1 MAFFSPWLLRYTH
14 IPCMRAKE
22 RKRKETE
29 KSKAKE
35 SASRSRTRMYL
46 ERSVCLLKE
55 IQRGGYLA
63 EETRSETEK
72 REVYS
77 RRMRGR
83 KGVRSIKTC
92 SMKKN
97 ALKRCWKAKHT
108 TTNRQ
113 KKKERLHV
121 RDTDKEGQW
130 EERVCVWPK
139 EYTQRG
145 RGRNSQS
152 DSTHTR
158 THTFYLDS
166 PNHTHKYRDG
176 ERRNT
181 TPEASLSNNVKAQR
195 LIAQEPCFPSM
206 KEYLPAR
213 NTTESIRKV
222 VQISQIK
229 GL

>member
-1 MAFFSPWLLRYTH
+1 MSSERNTERGVSRRRDKVRDREKRGIQPAYARQKGSEEHKNLFNEKKCIKAMLESKTH
-14 IPCMRAKE
+14 DHEQAKKKRETTRAGH
-22 RKRKETE
+22 R
-29 KSKAKE
+29 
-35 SASRSRTRMYL
+35 
-46 ERSVCLLKE
+46 
-55 IQRGGYLA
+55 QRGTVG
-63 EETRSETEK
+63 
-72 REVYS
+72 RES
-77 RRMRGR
+77 
-83 KGVRSIKTC
+83 
-92 SMKKN
+92 
-97 ALKRCWKAKHT
+97 
-108 TTNRQ
+108 
-113 KKKERLHV
+113 
-121 RDTDKEGQW
+121 
-130 EERVCVWPK
+130 VCVWPK